1 MNKLVLVVCLCL
13 IAITSALAAPTCTHT
28 GFIRDGI
35 DMTAALINPAG
46 TVSGDVDGTGC
57 NIVIFYDNGRGSVKN
72 ANIHGANYFGV
83 AVIGDTSNVTVDI
96 SNSSIHEIGDPVFNG
111 TQHGVAVYYR
121 SFGTGSATGKITGNT
136 VSRYQKGGIVVNGD
150 GSSANVQD
158 NVVTGLGRIDFTAGN
173 GIQIGYGANAQ
184 VMRNTVS
191 GNAYTGANFA
201 SSGGIIVVGGDCYG
215 GSFTTGTQIVGNT
228 LVNNDVGVFLSNLDA
243 TCIGAPATATN
254 VKAINNTITND
265 ALTNVSGNGPTGYQA
280 GVSDVGNNDKIINNT
295 ISGAGYAA
303 PGSLL
308 TFAAPVDADP
318 SFTNR
323 PKVHANK

>member
-1 MNKLVLVVCLCL
+1 MNKLVLAVCVSLV
-13 IAITSALAAPTCTHT
+13 ATTSMWGVCTPT
-28 GFIRDGI
+28 GFFKDSINL
-35 DMTAALINPAG
+35 TAALINPAG

-57 NIVIFYDNGRGSVKN
+57 NIVVFYDNGRGSIKN
-72 ANIHGANYFGV
+72 ANVHGANYYGV
-83 AVIGDTSNVTVDI
+83 VVDGDAMNVTVDI
-96 SNSSIHEIGDPVFNG
+96 SNSSIHDIGENPFNG

-121 SFGTGSATGKITGNT
+121 SFGSGGATGKITGNT

-158 NVVTGLGRIDFTAGN
+158 NVVTGLGRVNFIAGN
-173 GIQIGYGANAQ
+173 GIQVGYGANAQ

-191 GNAYTGANFA
+191 GNAYTGPNFA
-201 SSGGIIVVGGDCYG
+201 SSGGIIVVGGDFYG
-215 GSFTTGTQIVGNT
+215 GSLTTGVQIVGNT

-243 TCIGAPATATN
+243 TANAPSTATN

-265 ALTNVSGNGPTGYQA
+265 ALTNLTGNISMGYQA

-308 TFAAPVDADP
+308 TFATPVDADP